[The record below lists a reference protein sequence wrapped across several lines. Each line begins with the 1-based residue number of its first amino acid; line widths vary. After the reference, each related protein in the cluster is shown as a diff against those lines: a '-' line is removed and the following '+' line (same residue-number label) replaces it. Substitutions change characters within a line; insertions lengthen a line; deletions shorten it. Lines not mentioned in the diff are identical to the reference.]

1 MQNNYIFQNKK
12 NNREK
17 SSPISV
23 FAILFNV

>member
-12 NNREK
+12 NNCEK